1 MNDNAE
7 EKDLSRD
14 PEMNIGNGKAI
25 ECTVKSLDLN
35 RLLESHERT
44 SGNDYL
50 YEFCRAYPL
59 SGAISKSKESSC
71 EETSDDLTPEEACLA
86 DQMWLIGRS
95 YAASPE
101 RYTYSRVKPNEA
113 LLESE
118 GYESFF
124 QDIARMLLRNKCHN
138 ENKPVAY
145 FRGKPCMFE
154 DDSIYEDYRE
164 KLNEKYKDLFPS
176 KESSEELGIDD
187 LRKAAKDACK
197 KLSEITL
204 PEKKDSPS
212 NGCYEI
218 RVTEDPSSISTVS
231 EKDLKLAKKTAN
243 YVICF
248 AEQLNA
254 ARILRDAA
262 IIHRLLVNRL
272 PKEESD
278 DKEDSDGISLR
289 DIAKWINLIR
299 YKTPSVSISFC
310 SKFLHFHYPQLF
322 FIYDSISSKRAKAGN
337 LYEDTFG
344 FELKVPDGADVKKY
358 SRAVRS
364 WIRTDLKSDTKQKGK
379 NTELD
384 DSYKNRL
391 IDYQEHVFN
400 ELVIAYAIYR
410 YLDKG
415 KEGTR
420 EQQEAKNKLREHL
433 KSCTNDQ
440 DDSHEKPC
448 IPPRYLSITRLV
460 DELVTNSSPEN
471 MEETKETD

>member
-14 PEMNIGNGKAI
+14 LEMNIGNGKAI
-25 ECTVKSLDLN
+25 ECTVKSLDLS

-50 YEFCRAYPL
+50 YEFCHAHPIPEVKNAT
-59 SGAISKSKESSC
+59 GN
-71 EETSDDLTPEEACLA
+71 LTPEEACLA

-101 RYTYSRVKPNEA
+101 RYAYSKTKPKEKEEY
-113 LLESE
+113 LGSE

-124 QDIARMLLRNKCHN
+124 QDIARMFLRNECHDG
-138 ENKPVAY
+138 ENPIAY
-145 FRGKPCMFE
+145 FRDEPYIFDGRVEELRKKYSDEIQKLRESAKRAC
-154 DDSIYEDYRE
+154 E
-164 KLNEKYKDLFPS
+164 KLRGFQPLQDELKSLKECRYKV
-176 KESSEELGIDD
+176 
-187 LRKAAKDACK
+187 
-197 KLSEITL
+197 ITL
-204 PEKKDSPS
+204 QNLPDDAANAFK
-212 NGCYEI
+212 
-218 RVTEDPSSISTVS
+218 EDWET
-231 EKDLKLAKKTAN
+231 AKKASN
-243 YVICF
+243 LIIRF

-254 ARILRDAA
+254 ARA
-262 IIHRLLVNRL
+262 
-272 PKEESD
+272 
-278 DKEDSDGISLR
+278 LR
-289 DIAKWINLIR
+289 DIVIICLSLESPGKKRTDNKFQNDIR
-299 YKTPSVSISFC
+299 AWAEAVTEKTPSVSISFC

-337 LYEDTFG
+337 LYGDAFG
-344 FELKVPDGADVKKY
+344 FELKASDGADVKKY
-358 SRAVRS
+358 SRAIRS
-364 WIRTDLKSDTKQKGK
+364 WIRTDLKSDTERKGK

-384 DSYKNRL
+384 GSYKNRL
-391 IDYQEHVFN
+391 IDCQEHAFN

-415 KEGTR
+415 KEGAR
-420 EQQEAKNKLREHL
+420 EQQKAKNKLREHL
-433 KSCTNDQ
+433 KACTNDQ